1 MDNYRQQRPAP
12 LHRNESQD
20 RRSLTTLFITGHY
33 WHLTV
38 HHTKMTF
45 STRLASR
52 ISGMAS
58 RRLTAATANNQL
70 QLQLRHMAS
79 KTPNSSVFNTNQ

>member
-1 MDNYRQQRPAP
+1 
-12 LHRNESQD
+12 
-20 RRSLTTLFITGHY
+20 
-33 WHLTV
+33 
-38 HHTKMTF
+38 MTF